1 MGDVVIV
8 LLFTSCS
15 FRFIRVDPACAV
27 NPSLALRPRVSDAAN
42 AIARVVGARSRLRAC
57 YALPRLPVTR
67 SRDSAESLVQA
78 LPGRTDA
85 RSGTAATARCAAGD
99 HARAGSPKR
108 SINAGVRK
116 WVISSIRSPLSVRT
130 VTPCGAYTPELSSS
144 YAPTAN

>member
-1 MGDVVIV
+1 MGDVLIV

-42 AIARVVGARSRLRAC
+42 AIARVVEPGRGCEPTTPCRVYRSRGA
-57 YALPRLPVTR
+57 AIAPQ
-67 SRDSAESLVQA
+67 SLVQA
-78 LPGRTDA
+78 LPGCTDA
-85 RSGTAATARCAAGD
+85 SSGTAATARCAAGD

-116 WVISSIRSPLSVRT
+116 WVISS
-130 VTPCGAYTPELSSS
+130 
-144 YAPTAN
+144 